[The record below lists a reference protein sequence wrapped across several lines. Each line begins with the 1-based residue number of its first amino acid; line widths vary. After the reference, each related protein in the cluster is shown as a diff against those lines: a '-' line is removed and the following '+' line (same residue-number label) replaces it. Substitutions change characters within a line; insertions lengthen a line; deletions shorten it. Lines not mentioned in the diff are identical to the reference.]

1 MSAPTATPATAPPT
15 VPAARPLASALVA
28 GVGLLIAMDVAGA
41 IISLSAGLSPTL
53 LDALGPQA
61 RLSAPIPMMIAQ
73 VLLVVGA
80 TRRRRGVAVPASAL
94 LIVAGVLAFMSGFY
108 DGGYVADLTAGQR
121 VFQIALVTA
130 HLGVGVLAGFR
141 LVRLLRR

>member
-1 MSAPTATPATAPPT
+1 MSAPTATPAT

>member
-1 MSAPTATPATAPPT
+1 MSAPTATPATAPT
-15 VPAARPLASALVA
+15 TGPAARPLASALVA

-80 TRRRRGVAVPASAL
+80 TRRRRERRH
-94 LIVAGVLAFMSGFY
+94 SGHP
-108 DGGYVADLTAGQR
+108 R
-121 VFQIALVTA
+121 S
-130 HLGVGVLAGFR
+130 R
-141 LVRLLRR
+141 P

>member
-1 MSAPTATPATAPPT
+1 MSAPTTTPTTATAGS
-15 VPAARPLASALVA
+15 LSSALVA
-28 GVGLLIAMDVAGA
+28 GVGLLLAMDVAGA

-73 VLLVVGA
+73 VVLVVGA

-94 LIVAGVLAFMSGFY
+94 LVVAGVLAFVSGFY
-108 DGGYVADLTAGQR
+108 DGGYAADLTAGQR

-141 LVRLLRR
+141 LAGLLRR